1 MGGMYQQL
9 PFSAQEDWITV
20 DDATVY
26 STGVILPKQCD
37 SVGVMIEFERLGL
50 LIDFG
55 FYQPYVETSI
65 EDATEWVDSGEFVQL
80 ISNPNVYT
88 LTLSSP
94 VLDQLRIRVD
104 GSTTNEAR
112 FRVTWLASSSGLT
125 LVTT

>member
-20 DDATVY
+20 DAATVY

-37 SVGVMIEFERLGL
+37 SVGLMVEFENLGL
-50 LIDFG
+50 LADFG
-55 FYQPYVETSI
+55 YYQPYVETSI
-65 EDATEWVDSGEFVQL
+65 EGATEWVEIGEFVQL

-88 LTLSSP
+88 LTLSCP
-94 VLDQLRIRVD
+94 VLDQIRLRVD
-104 GSTTNEAR
+104 GSVLSEAQ
-112 FRVTWLASSSGLT
+112 FRVTWLASLPGLT